1 MDLIFILSSIPIIAI
16 NNQDASD
23 DDDVKDDD
31 DENKP
36 WLSIWVWVKYCFKQ
50 FYKISS
56 FNNHN
61 PIL

>member
-1 MDLIFILSSIPIIAI
+1 MDLICILSSIPIIAI

-36 WLSIWVWVKYCFKQ
+36 WLSI
-50 FYKISS
+50 
-56 FNNHN
+56 
-61 PIL
+61 